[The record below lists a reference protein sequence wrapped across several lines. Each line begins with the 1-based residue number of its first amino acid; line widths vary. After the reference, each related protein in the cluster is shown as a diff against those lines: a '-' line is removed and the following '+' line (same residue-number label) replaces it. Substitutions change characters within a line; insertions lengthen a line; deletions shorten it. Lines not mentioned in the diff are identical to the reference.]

1 MASMLYAEAIRAA
14 FDESVRVFEARHG
27 RGALRIFPNAP
38 LTS

>member
-1 MASMLYAEAIRAA
+1 MASMLHAEAIRAA
-14 FDESVRVFEARHG
+14 FDETVRVFEARYG